1 MSVIDRVASP
11 PLLDAVN
18 YGTQQGQTVSVL
30 ALPP

>member
-1 MSVIDRVASP
+1 MPVISRLVSP

-18 YGTQQGQTVSVL
+18 HGTYKGPTVSVL